1 MPGSLAAHAVL
12 NQTPPLADYNL
23 FTTDAALRA
32 GVEREGAAAHS
43 EELVRAGAAIGT
55 AASFEDGRLAN
66 RYPPQLQS
74 FNVQGER
81 VDRVEFHPAWHALM
95 QGIAARGYH
104 SAPWARENGR
114 AVAGAHVARA
124 AGYLMQAQV
133 ECGTLCPTTMT
144 YGAIA
149 AMRRDCALSRDWLPR
164 LLTREY
170 DARDIPIEHKRGGL
184 IGMGMT
190 EKQGGSDVRAN
201 TTRAQ
206 RTADGSY
213 RISGHKWFFS
223 APQCDAHLVL
233 AQSEAGL
240 SCFFMPRRLPDG
252 TRNGIH
258 IQRLKDKLGNRSNAS
273 SEVEFIDAWAQ
284 LLGEEGR
291 GIPTILEMGTYTR
304 LDCVIGSS
312 GMMRHAVVQA
322 LHHAHH
328 RRAFGAKLIEQPLM
342 RSVLADL
349 VLESEAATALAL
361 RLARAFDSERQ
372 DEIALR
378 RALTPAAKFW
388 VCKRGCELAAEA
400 MEVLGGNGYTEELP
414 SRAHGARD
422 AGQFDLGGI
431 GQHHVP
437 GRAARLR
444 QIARHL
450 RAGARRARGGA
461 RPPSRFRCGVRALR
475 RRARGAG
482 ADRDARAAPGASI
495 RDPDAGKRA
504 VGCGIGRRARFA
516 CRGRGVLRDPPGQ
529 RCGMGRRVRSERCRD
544 GCRVAAAASLAG
556 RGGAALAGIASA
568 GATAFSRRHRRDSS
582 SGRPLRAND
591 RAPIRRSQPCKRARS
606 AAAQAPRAGFGHIV

>member
-1 MPGSLAAHAVL
+1 MF

-32 GVEREGAAAHS
+32 AVEREGAAAHAD
-43 EELVRAGAAIGT
+43 ELVRAGAAIGT

-66 RYPPQLQS
+66 RNPPVLQS
-74 FNVQGER
+74 FTVQGER
-81 VDRVEFHPAWHALM
+81 VDRIEFHPSWHALM

-104 SAPWARENGR
+104 SAPWAQENGR

-133 ECGTLCPTTMT
+133 ECGTLCPATMT

-149 AMRRDCALSRDWLPR
+149 AMRRDSTLAREWVPR

-170 DARDIPIEHKRGGL
+170 DARDIPFEHKRGGL

-206 RTADGSY
+206 RSADGSY
-213 RISGHKWFFS
+213 RITGHKWFFS

-240 SCFFMPRRLPDG
+240 SCFFMPRWLADG
-252 TRNGIH
+252 TRNGVQ

-273 SEVEFIDAWAQ
+273 SEVEFVGAWAQ

-328 RRAFGAKLIEQPLM
+328 RRAFGAKLIDQPLM

-361 RLARAFDSERQ
+361 RLACAFDSERQ

-414 SRAHGARD
+414 LARMVREMPVNSIWEGSGNIMCLDVLRAFA
-422 AGQFDLGGI
+422 
-431 GQHHVP
+431 
-437 GRAARLR
+437 

-450 RAGARRARGGA
+450 RAGARRTRAGA
-461 RPPSRFRCGVRALR
+461 RTPSRFRRGVRALR

-482 ADRDARAAPGASI
+482 ADRGACAAPGAVI
-495 RDPDAGKRA
+495 RDPDAGEPA
-504 VGCGIGRRARFA
+504 VECGIGRRAGFA
-516 CRGRGVLRDPPGQ
+516 RGGGGVLRDPLGQ
-529 RCGMGRRVRSERCRD
+529 RCGMGRRVRGERCGG
-544 GCRVAAAASLAG
+544 GCQPLLRASLAG
-556 RGGAALAGIASA
+556 AAAS
-568 GATAFSRRHRRDSS
+568 GCHRRDSS
-582 SGRPLRAND
+582 S
-591 RAPIRRSQPCKRARS
+591 AP
-606 AAAQAPRAGFGHIV
+606 APRQ